1 MGSQNVLCWSVYWR
15 VFKSRA
21 EYRYSLASAGRN
33 GKLQSGIFLLH
44 VCMASVH
51 PVTPNT
57 GFASS
62 VKVLESLEF

>member
-1 MGSQNVLCWSVYWR
+1 M
-15 VFKSRA
+15 SRA

-33 GKLQSGIFLLH
+33 GKLQSGLFFLR

-57 GFASS
+57 GFSS
-62 VKVLESLEF
+62 SLKVLESLEF

>member
-1 MGSQNVLCWSVYWR
+1 M
-15 VFKSRA
+15 SRA
-21 EYRYSLASAGRN
+21 EYRYSLASAARN
-33 GKLQSGIFLLH
+33 GKLQSGLFFLH

-62 VKVLESLEF
+62 LKAGLSK